1 MLKKKRHLRRNGLE
15 GSGNLKLFYLSPR
28 PYSYLTLDNG
38 ETLKKDEKS
47 VLFVLELRYN
57 VITKRGGHIE
67 NMQLRALFGLRP
79 PAVHFTF
86 S

>member
-1 MLKKKRHLRRNGLE
+1 M
-15 GSGNLKLFYLSPR
+15 KLFYLSPR
-28 PYSYLTLDNG
+28 SYFALTLDNG
-38 ETLKKDEKS
+38 ETLKKHEKS

-79 PAVHFTF
+79 PAVPLTF

>member
-1 MLKKKRHLRRNGLE
+1 LRHNGLE
-15 GSGNLKLFYLSPR
+15 ASEKLKLFYLSPR
-28 PYSYLTLDNG
+28 SYLALTLDNG

-79 PAVHFTF
+79 PAVPLTF